1 MFPATTTR
9 VSDHTSDSSN
19 QRIKADTDQRI
30 RKLSTAG
37 RAAINTR
44 LQELDYEWDIE
55 RVLEANAAS
64 VTLVG
69 SILGL
74 TVDRRWMFL
83 PAAVGAFLL
92 QHATQGWCPPMLW
105 LRRMGVRTQSE
116 IDHERYALKAIRGD
130 FRSITSDEPS
140 AAIAAARQ

>member
-64 VTLVG
+64 LTVVG

-74 TVDRRWMFL
+74 TVDRRWMLL

-130 FRSITSDEPS
+130 FRSITSDAPS